1 MWIFGIWYLVFGIV
15 FYELLGSVM
24 FVINFEKFSD
34 IIISNIPSALFS
46 FFSLLYS
53 NYMFVISFEVA
64 PQSWILWSP
73 FVILF
78 LCVSQFWKFQCTCHH
93 LNCETLR
100 HYLKTSCSCRHVE
113 KNWQYKLHHLCSHVI
128 LLSQLSLRSFLFNF
142 GG

>member
-1 MWIFGIWYLVFGIV
+1 MICLGVDFWYLPFFV

-64 PQSWILWSP
+64 PQS
-73 FVILF
+73 
-78 LCVSQFWKFQCTCHH
+78 
-93 LNCETLR
+93 
-100 HYLKTSCSCRHVE
+100 
-113 KNWQYKLHHLCSHVI
+113 
-128 LLSQLSLRSFLFNF
+128 
-142 GG
+142 